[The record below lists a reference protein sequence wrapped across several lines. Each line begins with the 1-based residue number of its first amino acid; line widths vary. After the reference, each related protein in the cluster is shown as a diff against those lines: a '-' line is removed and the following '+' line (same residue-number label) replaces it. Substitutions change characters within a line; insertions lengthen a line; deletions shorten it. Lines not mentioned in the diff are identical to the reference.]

1 MDLREAGLAAERRAD
16 MLASTAAVA
25 GGIVSFGG
33 IQEEICCCCE
43 VQVAM
48 TEMSDAL

>member
-1 MDLREAGLAAERRAD
+1 MDLREAGLVAERSAD
-16 MLASTAAVA
+16 MLASTVVGT
-25 GGIVSFGG
+25 GGIVFFGG
-33 IQEEICCCCE
+33 IEEEICCCCE